1 MSHPER
7 SAEVAVHS
15 FEHHDTVG
23 DWVCVAGF
31 VAAAVAVTM
40 VPFILL

>member
-7 SAEVAVHS
+7 TAGAAVRTLAYR
-15 FEHHDTVG
+15 DTVS

-40 VPFILL
+40 VPFVLL